1 MAPASYRSRAGS
13 LRPNE
18 MQGGSKRYRR
28 RNARPVRSD
37 SSSSA
42 WSVAIFSAPARPCR
56 SISTRHRTAVGRSDT
71 PRRPPSPA
79 RPSAGAAQPG
89 ARRPSV
95 SGKGVGL
102 HRRAHAHQV
111 PVPVGAV
118 DAAHRRPHLVLAGP
132 SGGGGRAPPRGGA
145 VPPGGGH
152 RTGKDNAEI
161 PSRTEILFPLF
172 PLKKKKKKQIKMTAN
187 TL

>member
-18 MQGGSKRYRR
+18 MQRGSKRYRR

-42 WSVAIFSAPARPCR
+42 WSVAIFSAAARPCR
-56 SISTRHRTAVGRSDT
+56 SISTR
-71 PRRPPSPA
+71 
-79 RPSAGAAQPG
+79 

-132 SGGGGRAPPRGGA
+132 SGGEGRALARVGPIPRVGDHVLQRVWRICKEVIAAGLPSLLDLA
-145 VPPGGGH
+145 DLRADRDERV
-152 RTGKDNAEI
+152 AE
-161 PSRTEILFPLF
+161 TVELLLGFAF
-172 PLKKKKKKQIKMTAN
+172 G
-187 TL
+187 